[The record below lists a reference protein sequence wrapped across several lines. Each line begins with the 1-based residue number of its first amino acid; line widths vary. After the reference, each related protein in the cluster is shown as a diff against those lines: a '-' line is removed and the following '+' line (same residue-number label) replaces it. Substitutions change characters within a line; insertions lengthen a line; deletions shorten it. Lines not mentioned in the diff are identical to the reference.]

1 MRKSGTFP
9 ARIFIKNAIGLNG
22 AAVTRQEGFRVL
34 DHSFSNAATL
44 SVNRALSDFRAGA
57 PVLLRDGDD
66 LQLVLTVEGLDDA
79 RLDSLRRAARQPLG
93 LAITANRAAALG
105 STAGVVA
112 VVPLGDMMTAARI
125 HELAAAPSMRLSA
138 PARAGGS
145 AAVAAIELAKLAQI
159 LPAALILSAS
169 DDARAAIAPQ
179 ASEAVAAD
187 VMHFRAAAT
196 RSMKLISRARV
207 PLQKNIATEFVIFRD
222 MLGRNMTA
230 VIIGSPDISK
240 PVPVRLHSCCLT
252 GDVFASK
259 RCDCGDQ
266 LQMSLDILSDK
277 GGGVLLYL
285 DQEGCGIGLANK
297 MRAYGL
303 QDRGLDTIDANT
315 TLGFATDERRY
326 DAAARMLELL
336 GIARVSLLT
345 NNPAK
350 LSGLAEYG
358 IEITGR
364 IPLLAPVNA
373 TNQRYL
379 DAKAKRAGHM
389 LEGLNEPTR
398 KVHSRA

>member
-1 MRKSGTFP
+1 
-9 ARIFIKNAIGLNG
+9 
-22 AAVTRQEGFRVL
+22 
-34 DHSFSNAATL
+34 
-44 SVNRALSDFRAGA
+44 
-57 PVLLRDGDD
+57 
-66 LQLVLTVEGLDDA
+66 
-79 RLDSLRRAARQPLG
+79 
-93 LAITANRAAALG
+93 
-105 STAGVVA
+105 
-112 VVPLGDMMTAARI
+112 
-125 HELAAAPSMRLSA
+125 MRLSA
-138 PARAGGS
+138 PARAAGS
-145 AAVAAIELAKLAQI
+145 AAVAAIELAKLAQL
-159 LPAALILSAS
+159 LPAALIVSAT
-169 DDARAAIAPQ
+169 DETRAAIAPQ
-179 ASEAVAAD
+179 ASEALAAD

-196 RSMKLISRARV
+196 RSMRLISRARV
-207 PLQKNIATEFVIFRD
+207 PLHKTIATEFVIFRD

-230 VIIGSPDISK
+230 VVIGSPDLAK

-315 TLGFATDERRY
+315 TLGFASDERRY

-336 GIARVSLLT
+336 GIGRVSLLT

-350 LSGLAEYG
+350 LTGLAEYG
-358 IEITGR
+358 IEIAGR

-379 DAKAKRAGHM
+379 DAKAKRAGHL
-389 LEGLNEPTR
+389 LEGLNEAAR

>member
-1 MRKSGTFP
+1 VF
-9 ARIFIKNAIGLNG
+9 
-22 AAVTRQEGFRVL
+22 
-34 DHSFSNAATL
+34 DHSFGDAATL

-66 LQLVLTVEGLDDA
+66 QQLVLTVEGLDDA
-79 RLDSLRRAARQPLG
+79 RLGRLRRATAQPFG

-112 VVPLGDMMTAARI
+112 IVPLDDKMTAARI
-125 HELAAAPSMRLSA
+125 QDLAAAPSMRLSA

-159 LPAALILSAS
+159 LPAALIIPAG
-169 DDARAAIAPQ
+169 DDSRAAIAPQ
-179 ASEAVAAD
+179 ASEAAAAD

-207 PLQKNIATEFVIFRD
+207 PLHENIATEFVIFRD

-230 VIIGSPDISK
+230 VVIGSPDLAK

-358 IEITGR
+358 IEIMGR

-389 LEGLNEPTR
+389 LEGLNEPAL

>member
-1 MRKSGTFP
+1 MF
-9 ARIFIKNAIGLNG
+9 
-22 AAVTRQEGFRVL
+22 
-34 DHSFSNAATL
+34 DHSFGDTATL
-44 SVNRALSDFRAGA
+44 SVNRMLSDFRAGA

-66 LQLVLTVEGLDDA
+66 QQLALTIESLDDA
-79 RLDSLRRAARQPLG
+79 RLDKLRQATGQPLG

-105 STAGVVA
+105 STGGVVA
-112 VVPLGDMMTAARI
+112 IVTLDDQMTAARI
-125 HELAAAPSMRLSA
+125 HDLAAAPSMRLSA
-138 PARAGGS
+138 PARAGGN

-159 LPAALILSAS
+159 LPAALIFPAS
-169 DDARAAIAPQ
+169 DAARAAIAPQ
-179 ASEAVAAD
+179 ASEAAAAD

-207 PLQKNIATEFVIFRD
+207 PLHKNIATEFVIFRD

-230 VIIGSPDISK
+230 VVIGAPDLNK

-252 GDVFASK
+252 GDVFASR

-336 GIARVSLLT
+336 GISRVSLLT

-358 IEITGR
+358 IEIVGR

-379 DAKAKRAGHM
+379 DTKSKRAGHM
-389 LEGLNEPTR
+389 LEGLNEPAL

>member
-1 MRKSGTFP
+1 MF
-9 ARIFIKNAIGLNG
+9 
-22 AAVTRQEGFRVL
+22 

-66 LQLVLTVEGLDDA
+66 LQLVLTVEGLEDA

-112 VVPLGDMMTAARI
+112 VVPLDDMMTAARI

-179 ASEAVAAD
+179 ASEALAAD

-240 PVPVRLHSCCLT
+240 PVSVRLHSCCLT
-252 GDVFASK
+252 GDVFASR

-389 LEGLNEPTR
+389 LEGLNEPAL
-398 KVHSRA
+398 KVHSRS

>member
-1 MRKSGTFP
+1 MF
-9 ARIFIKNAIGLNG
+9 
-22 AAVTRQEGFRVL
+22 
-34 DHSFSNAATL
+34 DHSLGDAATL
-44 SVNRALSDFRAGA
+44 SANRALSDFRAGA
-57 PVLLRDGDD
+57 PVLLRDGDES
-66 LQLVLTVEGLDDA
+66 QLALTLEGLDDA
-79 RLDSLRRAARQPLG
+79 RLKHLRRATTQPFG

-112 VVPLGDMMTAARI
+112 IVPLDGEMTAARI
-125 HELAAAPSMRLSA
+125 HDLAAAPNMRLSA
-138 PARAGGS
+138 PARAAGNP
-145 AAVAAIELAKLAQI
+145 AVAAIELAKLAQL
-159 LPAALILSAS
+159 LPAALILSAA

-179 ASEAVAAD
+179 ASEALATD

-196 RSMKLISRARV
+196 RSMRLVSRARV
-207 PLQKNIATEFVIFRD
+207 PLHNNVATEFVIFRD
-222 MLGRNMTA
+222 MLGRNMTG
-230 VIIGSPDISK
+230 VIVGTPDLSK
-240 PVPVRLHSCCLT
+240 TVPVRLHSCCLT
-252 GDVFASK
+252 GDVFASR

-266 LQMSLDILSDK
+266 LQMSMEILSDK
-277 GGGVLLYL
+277 GGGLLLYL

-336 GIARVSLLT
+336 GVKRVSLLT

-350 LSGLAEYG
+350 MSGLADYG
-358 IEITGR
+358 IEIAGR

-389 LEGLNEPTR
+389 LEGLNEPAL